1 MPRHSSSSS
10 SSSSSSRKL
19 CPPNKFS
26 FLSGC
31 VSWGTSLT
39 CFLVGALL
47 IICVLLMTSSQLHNY
62 EKEIKGDMI
71 TNKINNT
78 VQMNHNKMK
87 LSGNYYDTTK
97 NNSNQSSNH
106 NNTQN
111 HTQRNGNSIVNRVDD
126 MFESNDNQRNPHEGT
141 GTPVSQRIKY
151 DINVHNVN
159 IRDDNPER
167 PNVNHLSYLQYEAD
181 KNMERVI
188 NPLLPP
194 ERSYTNTYGVPINIP
209 SRGPLQSFQQIGIL
223 YKENIVDTDK
233 LPGNNNDSNI
243 LPLFGRPTFNGSR
256 RWNYY
261 TSSDKFQNFKIPIT
275 RNGRK
280 CSDDNGCDEIMN
292 GDMIEIPSYNGRFKV
307 EIYDYDSP
315 RYIPYVY

>member
-10 SSSSSSRKL
+10 SYSSSSSKKL
-19 CPPNKFS
+19 CPPHKFS
-26 FLSGC
+26 FLTGC

-39 CFLVGALL
+39 CFLLGALL
-47 IICVLLMTSSQLHNY
+47 IICVLLMTSQQLPYGLKKGDIIEEDKHRNGINSSRHNY
-62 EKEIKGDMI
+62 NS
-71 TNKINNT
+71 TNNT
-78 VQMNHNKMK
+78 RPVIG
-87 LSGNYYDTTK
+87 S
-97 NNSNQSSNH
+97 
-106 NNTQN
+106 
-111 HTQRNGNSIVNRVDD
+111 RVDSL
-126 MFESNDNQRNPHEGT
+126 FEDNDTQRNPHEGT
-141 GTPVSQRIKY
+141 GTPVSDRIKY
-151 DINVHNVN
+151 NINVNNVN

-167 PNVNHLSYLQYEAD
+167 PNINQLSYLQYEAD

-194 ERSYTNTYGVPINIP
+194 ERSYTNTYGIPINIP

-261 TSSDKFQNFKIPIT
+261 TSSDKFQNFKIPLT
-275 RNGRK
+275 KNGRK

-307 EIYDYDSP
+307 EIYDYDRPS
-315 RYIPYVY
+315 YIPYVY

>member
-10 SSSSSSRKL
+10 SSSSSSKKL

-47 IICVLLMTSSQLHNY
+47 IICVLLMTANKLHNNDTSM
-62 EKEIKGDMI
+62 IK
-71 TNKINNT
+71 NKINNT
-78 VQMNHNKMK
+78 IQLNNSKMK
-87 LSGNYYDTTK
+87 AYRSQHDTSDSTH
-97 NNSNQSSNH
+97 NRPHDDNH
-106 NNTQN
+106 IL
-111 HTQRNGNSIVNRVDD
+111 GSRVDD
-126 MFESNDNQRNPHEGT
+126 MFEANDTRRNPHDGT
-141 GTPVSQRIKY
+141 ATPVSERINY
-151 DINVHNVN
+151 DVNINTVN
-159 IRDDNPER
+159 IRDDNPEV
-167 PNVNHLSYLQYEAD
+167 PNRNRMSYLQYEAN

-194 ERSYTNTYGVPINIP
+194 ERSYSNTYGIPINIP

-292 GDMIEIPSYNGRFKV
+292 GDMIEIPSYNGKFKV

-315 RYIPYVY
+315 RYIPFVY